1 MCRRNIS
8 HSRESPPPRAGAA
21 AGSGRGRGRWAAGA
35 DARPLAGSSRG
46 SQPDRTSGPPGF
58 SVQKP
63 PRAGR
68 FPAKARDCGPA
79 RGRRPRVPGRPWTSR
94 VRLGLLGRVGGG
106 RAGEWVGGGRPAGL
120 ADLVRGVERGCP
132 GPGLGAGGV
141 LAGPWMLALP
151 GSTRGTPRPAG
162 QWVCGWTPGHP
173 GQVPSDNV
181 DIW

>member
-1 MCRRNIS
+1 MNPRPPEPVRR
-8 HSRESPPPRAGAA
+8 
-21 AGSGRGRGRWAAGA
+21 RGRGRWAAGA

-79 RGRRPRVPGRPWTSR
+79 RGRRPRVPGRPWACR

-151 GSTRGTPRPAG
+151 APRGELLALPASGCAAGPLSTLGRCLPT
-162 QWVCGWTPGHP
+162 T
-173 GQVPSDNV
+173 
-181 DIW
+181 